1 MRFTVRGTVGPV
13 FALALLGG
21 LAAPAQ
27 AAEDDPTSQPPAVE
41 AVEAAAPEDDSLA
54 QLPET
59 STNSESGAQRC
70 DNPRRTWF
78 EIPSKTGIHMPAKF
92 GGTSFKDG
100 PGGTMVVRV
109 ERSGKVLREVSV
121 GGEVEVSG
129 IVAKAKVSINAKIGT
144 EAGVTVGHEF
154 RRNVT
159 SGKYGHLQYGSWG
172 YSVKWAKYE
181 TSADGCGKKL
191 LKSGTAKLPTSE
203 VGWNYWETSS

>member
-1 MRFTVRGTVGPV
+1 MAVPAYAEDGGPESV
-13 FALALLGG
+13 NASAE
-21 LAAPAQ
+21 AVQEA
-27 AAEDDPTSQPPAVE
+27 AAEDTSLE
-41 AVEAAAPEDDSLA
+41 
-54 QLPET
+54 QLPEVPV
-59 STNSESGAQRC
+59 NSESGTQAC
-70 DNPRRTWF
+70 DNPRRTWI

-100 PGGTMVVRV
+100 PGGTMVVKV
-109 ERSGKVLREVSV
+109 EKSGKVQREVSA

-129 IVAKAKVSINAKIGT
+129 IVAKAKVSISASIGT
-144 EAGVTVGHEF
+144 EVGISIGHEY

-181 TSADGCGKKL
+181 TSADRCGKKL
-191 LKSGTAKLPTSE
+191 IKSGTAKLPTSE

>member
-1 MRFTVRGTVGPV
+1 M
-13 FALALLGG
+13 
-21 LAAPAQ
+21 
-27 AAEDDPTSQPPAVE
+27 PTAVE
-41 AVEAAAPEDDSLA
+41 AVEEAAPEDGSLE
-54 QLPET
+54 QLPEV
-59 STNSESGAQRC
+59 STNGEAGTTAC
-70 DNPRRTWF
+70 DNPRRTWY

-109 ERSGKVLREVSV
+109 ERSGKVLREVSA

-129 IVAKAKVSINAKIGT
+129 IVAKAKVSISAKIGT
-144 EAGVTVGHEF
+144 ETGITVGHEY

-181 TSADGCGKKL
+181 TSADRCGKKL